1 MELLSAL
8 FSPSSKKKSPPREKF
23 LYGRKI
29 EISSSNIKNFLHF
42 LKRKLYLYLRKRKP
56 PKKFLIF
63 PSMKDCLIFQKTDTP
78 KKQFIFQEK
87 ELSYI
92 SGNANPKKS
101 LIFQEVTF
109 RARKFFLFQEQLP
122 KPQKLKFM
130 IHFRRK
136 L

>member
-1 MELLSAL
+1 MH
-8 FSPSSKKKSPPREKF
+8 FSIQAQKKNPPREKF

-29 EISSSNIKNFLHF
+29 EISSSNIIKFLHF

-63 PSMKDCLIFQKTDTP
+63 PSKKDCLIFQKTDTP

-92 SGNANPKKS
+92 SGNANPKKC

-109 RARKFFLFQEQLP
+109 RARKFFLLQE
-122 KPQKLKFM
+122 
-130 IHFRRK
+130 
-136 L
+136 

>member
-1 MELLSAL
+1 MH
-8 FSPSSKKKSPPREKF
+8 FSIQAQKKNPPREKF

-29 EISSSNIKNFLHF
+29 EISSSNIIKFLHF

-63 PSMKDCLIFQKTDTP
+63 LSKKDCLIFQKTDTP

-101 LIFQEVTF
+101 LIFQEVSF
-109 RARKFFLFQEQLP
+109 RARKFFLLQEELP
-122 KPQKLKFM
+122 KPQKPKFM